1 MATRISQGQRLALL
15 TDIVTDL
22 NDGVIHIYTG
32 SPPATANLT
41 EPGTLLAIITES
53 SGAFVAENPGNGL
66 SLAIATV
73 AHVDA
78 YSTVSKTVAETWSG
92 LGLAAGVAGWARYYA
107 NAYTTGAST
116 TAVRWDGLCG
126 LSNAQ
131 FVMSN
136 LNIAV
141 GETVTISSFAIKLPA
156 Y

>member
-32 SPPATANLT
+32 SPPATANLI
-41 EPGTLLAIITES
+41 ESGTLLAIITQD
-53 SGAFVAENPGNGL
+53 SGAFVGGAPGNGL
-66 SLAIATV
+66 SLDIGTV
-73 AHVDA
+73 AHADG
-78 YSTVSKTVAETWSG
+78 YSTVAKTVAETWSG
-92 LGLAAGVAGWARYYA
+92 VGLVAGVAGWARYYA

-131 FVMSN
+131 FIMSN

-141 GETVTISSFAIKLPA
+141 GETVTISSFTIKLPA